1 MSPERREK
9 KQEYDRRRLRNMS
22 PEQKEKI
29 KKRQRERYYEKKF
42 FNLGRINRV
51 IDNVFPINSNFSS
64 NKNKVFRLKH
74 KLKDYFQN
82 FNIKSNGGKT
92 MENETVNELVSL
104 RRKGVLTEEELL
116 LKLDGLNGEQ
126 AESVSKPTPS
136 NPNKQWR
143 NHKKWSSEEEKRLLE
158 LRERGNS
165 WSTIGKLMGR
175 KRVAVCGRYFLLTSN
190 KGKVSSSQK
199 HKVWQKSEDDYL
211 KMMYKKMPTNELA
224 KSLKR
229 TPESV
234 RCRAKGI
241 GIAKRQKPSDTVKVG
256 EYKFPRKYS
265 VKP

>member
-1 MSPERREK
+1 MKSGFGNQPR
-9 KQEYDRRRLRNMS
+9 
-22 PEQKEKI
+22 
-29 KKRQRERYYEKKF
+29 
-42 FNLGRINRV
+42 
-51 IDNVFPINSNFSS
+51 
-64 NKNKVFRLKH
+64 
-74 KLKDYFQN
+74 DYFQN
-82 FNIKSNGGKT
+82 FNIKSDGGKT

-104 RRKGVLTEEELL
+104 RRKGVLSEEELL

-126 AESVSKPTPS
+126 AENVSKPTYENAGKPTS
-136 NPNKQWR
+136 KNPKKYWR
-143 NHKKWSSEEEKRLLE
+143 NHKKWSAEEEKRLLE
-158 LRERGNS
+158 LRERGSS

-211 KMMYKKMPTNELA
+211 KMMYKKIPTNELA

-234 RCRAKGI
+234 RCRAKII